1 MNTRPIPQPHVPR
14 IESRRDFLFQMGA
27 GFGGLALATMLHEDG
42 VLGSETTD
50 IEGNPLAPKPT
61 HFRPRAK
68 SVIFLFME
76 GGPSHI
82 DTFDPK
88 PTLNRLDGQP
98 LPDTVERVITPM
110 GVGNAKLLGSRRKW
124 QQHGQAGT
132 WVSDWLPHT
141 ARHVDDIAVI
151 RSCWA
156 NGLNHVGSVCQ
167 MNTGSILAGRPSLGS
182 WVIYGLGTVNQNL
195 PGFVVLTD
203 GNGTVSGGARN
214 WGTGYM
220 PATFQGTHFRSS
232 GPPVLNLNPPREI
245 AGQQQR
251 NRLDLLNTLNRRHRD
266 ARPNDSELGARI
278 ASYELAYRM
287 QSAAPE
293 VVDLSRES
301 ARTKEAYGLNYRECR
316 EYGHRCLLA
325 RRLVE
330 RGVRFVQIYC
340 GTGSKWDAHSGLER
354 NHTQM
359 CKLSD
364 QPTAALLQDLKQRG
378 LFEDTLVIWGGEF
391 GRTPMTEGRDG
402 RDHNPYGFT
411 MWMAGGGIKPGV
423 VYGTTDEFGLH
434 AVEGRAHVHDLHAT
448 MLDLLGFNHEHL
460 TFFHNGREQRLTDVG
475 GHVIRDILA

>member
-1 MNTRPIPQPHVPR
+1 
-14 IESRRDFLFQMGA
+14 MGA
-27 GFGGLALATMLHEDG
+27 GFGGLALAAMLQQDG
-42 VLGSETTD
+42 VIGSENAP

-88 PTLNRLDGQP
+88 PTLNRLDGQR
-98 LPDTVERVITPM
+98 LPDTVQRVITPM

-124 QQHGQAGT
+124 RQHGQAGT

-141 ARHVDDIAVI
+141 AKHVDDIAVI

-182 WVIYGLGTVNQNL
+182 WVIYGLGSVNQNL
-195 PGFVVLTD
+195 PGFVVLND
-203 GNGTVSGGARN
+203 SNGTVAGGARN

-220 PATFQGTHFRSS
+220 PATFQGTQFRSS
-232 GPPVLNLNPPREI
+232 GAPVLNLNPPREI
-245 AGQQQR
+245 AGRQQR
-251 NRLDLLNTLNRRHRD
+251 NRLDLLNALNRRHRD
-266 ARPNDSELGARI
+266 ARPNDSELTARI

-287 QSAAPE
+287 QSAAPD

-301 ARTKEAYGLNYRECR
+301 AQTKEAYGLNDRECR

-330 RGVRFVQIYC
+330 RGVRFVQVYC

-359 CKLSD
+359 CKRCD

-378 LFEDTLVIWGGEF
+378 LLEDTLVIWGGEF

-448 MLDLLGFNHEHL
+448 ILDVLGFNHEHL
-460 TFFHNGREQRLTDVG
+460 TFFHNGREQRLTDVA